1 MKQTNIYCSQ
11 SQKPFEPTT
20 REEMLGFLAINIMME
35 IKKLPCIRD
44 YWSSNSQLRD
54 TYISSVMSLNRFFF
68 LLSKM
73 HLNDNSLM
81 PKKGYPNYDKLY
93 KIAPMINQL
102 SENFLKSYNPIKE
115 QAVDESMIKFK
126 GRSTLK
132 QYHPQKPIKRGHK
145 VWVRADLNVFVCQFE
160 IYTGKINGRP
170 EKLLGERVVRNLSR
184 NLAFK
189 FYHLYFDNYFTSVS
203 LMISL
208 KQDGILA
215 CGTVRSNRKD
225 LPKMQKTD
233 KSMNKG
239 ESEFRSSFKGIDWVK
254 WFDNKHVVN
263 SFIIY
268 KQRNTDSQM
277 TLKDFRLL
285 VIDQLIGYY
294 SSNKRG
300 KKRMPISKSN
310 FKKQVSNERRFSQ
323 APHLPIVLDS

>member
-285 VIDQLIGYY
+285 VIDR
-294 SSNKRG
+294 SNQG
-300 KKRMPISKSN
+300 
-310 FKKQVSNERRFSQ
+310 QCV
-323 APHLPIVLDS
+323 